1 MSRKSMFSSLFTR
14 MRLIHWVGI
23 VLLLV
28 NAFFFTDNVYS
39 VIIQLT
45 LAGVLLIHDIDEK
58 KWGVDS
64 LNETKRY
71 LKNFEENNL
80 SVKNNVK
87 SSLNSE
93 MEDFLRVI
101 ENFRISIR
109 NTLETIDE
117 SSNESKSLSDGML
130 MKVKN
135 INEDLVKQDDNYEL
149 ATTNLSS
156 LKTFSSSMVQTL
168 KDTASSTQQVK
179 GDLIDLNSKNISS
192 LQQLENYSSSVEH
205 MYTSFIE
212 LKAQA
217 ESIEKFVEVI
227 KSISEQTNLLS
238 LNAAIEAARAGDQ
251 GRGFAVV
258 ADEVR
263 QLALSTQDSLGDIT
277 KIVSEIRGSVVQI
290 SDRLTTQKEELLEII
305 SHYEGSNQTVQ
316 DAVSSI
322 NEVVTLIS
330 TDDESTGLDELLGQI
345 EHLNTSMLKIKE
357 SKDSIV
363 NLSDQIRVDN
373 QNLVNA
379 NDVLKQR
386 VSQFVLK

>member
-1 MSRKSMFSSLFTR
+1 

-149 ATTNLSS
+149 ATSNLSS

-168 KDTASSTQQVK
+168 KDTASSTEQVK
-179 GDLIDLNSKNISS
+179 GDLIDLNTKNISS
-192 LQQLENYSSSVEH
+192 LEQLENYSNSVEH

-277 KIVSEIRGSVVQI
+277 RIVAEIRGSVVQI
-290 SDRLTTQKEELLEII
+290 SERLTTQKEELLDII
-305 SHYEGSNQTVQ
+305 SHYHGSNQTVQ

-322 NEVVTLIS
+322 NDVVTLIS
-330 TDDESTGLDELLGQI
+330 ADDENTGLDELLGQI

-373 QNLVNA
+373 QNLVNS
-379 NDVLKQR
+379 NGVLKQR
-386 VSQFVLK
+386 VSQFVLR

>member
-179 GDLIDLNSKNISS
+179 GDLIDLNTKNISS
-192 LQQLENYSSSVEH
+192 LEQLENYSNSVEH

-277 KIVSEIRGSVVQI
+277 KIVAEIRGSVVQI
-290 SDRLTTQKEELLEII
+290 SERLTTQKEELLDII
-305 SHYEGSNQTVQ
+305 SHYQGSNQTVQ

-322 NEVVTLIS
+322 NDVVTLIS
-330 TDDESTGLDELLGQI
+330 ADDENTGLDELLGQI

-373 QNLVNA
+373 QNLVNS
-379 NDVLKQR
+379 NGVLKQR
-386 VSQFVLK
+386 VSQFVLR

>member
-23 VLLLV
+23 LLLLV

-149 ATTNLSS
+149 ATSNLSS

-168 KDTASSTQQVK
+168 KDTASSTEQVK
-179 GDLIDLNSKNISS
+179 GDLIDLNTKNISS
-192 LQQLENYSSSVEH
+192 LEQLENYSNSVEH

-277 KIVSEIRGSVVQI
+277 KIVAEIRGSVVQI
-290 SDRLTTQKEELLEII
+290 SERLTTQKEELLDII
-305 SHYEGSNQTVQ
+305 SHYHGSNQTVQ

-322 NEVVTLIS
+322 NDVVTLIS
-330 TDDESTGLDELLGQI
+330 ADDENTGLDELLGQI

-373 QNLVNA
+373 QNLVNS
-379 NDVLKQR
+379 NGVLKQR
-386 VSQFVLK
+386 VSQFVLR

>member
-1 MSRKSMFSSLFTR
+1 MYRKSMFSSLFTR

-179 GDLIDLNSKNISS
+179 GDLIDLNTKNISS
-192 LQQLENYSSSVEH
+192 LEQLENYSNSVEH

-277 KIVSEIRGSVVQI
+277 KIVAEIRGSVVQI
-290 SDRLTTQKEELLEII
+290 SERLTTQKEELLDII
-305 SHYEGSNQTVQ
+305 SHYQGSNQTVQ

-322 NEVVTLIS
+322 NDVVTLIS
-330 TDDESTGLDELLGQI
+330 ADDENTGLDELLGQI

-373 QNLVNA
+373 QNLVNS
-379 NDVLKQR
+379 NGVLKQR
-386 VSQFVLK
+386 VSQFVLR

>member
-14 MRLIHWVGI
+14 MRFIHWVGI

-28 NAFFFTDNVYS
+28 NALFFTDNIYS

-80 SVKNNVK
+80 SVKNEVK

-109 NTLETIDE
+109 NTLETIDD
-117 SSNESKSLSDGML
+117 SSNESKSLSDAMF

-290 SDRLTTQKEELLEII
+290 SERLTSQKEELLDII
-305 SHYEGSNQTVQ
+305 SHYEGSNKTVQ

>member
-1 MSRKSMFSSLFTR
+1 MFSSLFTR

-28 NAFFFTDNVYS
+28 NAFFFTDNIYS

-80 SVKNNVK
+80 SVKNEVK

-109 NTLETIDE
+109 NTLETIDD
-117 SSNESKSLSDGML
+117 SSNESKSLSDAMF
-130 MKVKN
+130 MKMKN
-135 INEDLVKQDDNYEL
+135 INEDLVKQDDNYEV

-179 GDLIDLNSKNISS
+179 GELIDLNSKNISS
-192 LQQLENYSSSVEH
+192 LKQLENYSSSVEH

-277 KIVSEIRGSVVQI
+277 KIVAEIRSSVVQI
-290 SDRLTTQKEELLEII
+290 SERLTAQKEELLDII
-305 SHYEGSNQTVQ
+305 SHYEGSNETVQ

-330 TDDESTGLDELLGQI
+330 ADGEGTGLDELLGQI
-345 EHLNTSMLKIKE
+345 DYLNTSMLKIKE

>member
-14 MRLIHWVGI
+14 MRLIHWIGI

-179 GDLIDLNSKNISS
+179 GDLIDLNTKNISS
-192 LQQLENYSSSVEH
+192 LEQLENYSNSVEH

-277 KIVSEIRGSVVQI
+277 KIVAEIRGSVVQI
-290 SDRLTTQKEELLEII
+290 SERLTTQKEELLDII
-305 SHYEGSNQTVQ
+305 SHYQGSNQTVQ

-322 NEVVTLIS
+322 NDVVTLIS
-330 TDDESTGLDELLGQI
+330 ADDENTGLDELLGQI

-373 QNLVNA
+373 QNLVNS
-379 NDVLKQR
+379 NGVLKQR
-386 VSQFVLK
+386 VSQFVLR

>member
-149 ATTNLSS
+149 ATSNLSS

-168 KDTASSTQQVK
+168 KDTASSTEQVK
-179 GDLIDLNSKNISS
+179 GDLIDLNTKNISS
-192 LQQLENYSSSVEH
+192 LEQLENYSNSVEH

-277 KIVSEIRGSVVQI
+277 RIVAEIRGSVVQI
-290 SDRLTTQKEELLEII
+290 SERLTTQKEELLDII
-305 SHYEGSNQTVQ
+305 SHYHGSNQTVQ

-322 NEVVTLIS
+322 NDVVTLIS
-330 TDDESTGLDELLGQI
+330 ADDENTGLDELLGQI

-373 QNLVNA
+373 QNLVNS
-379 NDVLKQR
+379 NGVLKQR
-386 VSQFVLK
+386 VSQFVLR